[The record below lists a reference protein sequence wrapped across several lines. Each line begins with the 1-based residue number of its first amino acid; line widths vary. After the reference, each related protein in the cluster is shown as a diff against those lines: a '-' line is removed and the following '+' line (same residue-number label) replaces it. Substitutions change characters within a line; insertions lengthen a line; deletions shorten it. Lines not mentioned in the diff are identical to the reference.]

1 MPEDYIFKEK
11 IWGKYQY
18 LEYYL
23 RFSSV
28 EFYLQGQTL
37 GYVDIIKAISYLKLF
52 NKLCV
57 GTQAFRNMNLIDQGF
72 SFLF

>member
-1 MPEDYIFKEK
+1 M
-11 IWGKYQY
+11 GKVSVSLIQ
-18 LEYYL
+18 YYL

-37 GYVDIIKAISYLKLF
+37 RYVDIIKAISYLRLF

-57 GTQAFRNMNLIDQGF
+57 GTQAFRNLNLIDH
-72 SFLF
+72 SFFRIIPN